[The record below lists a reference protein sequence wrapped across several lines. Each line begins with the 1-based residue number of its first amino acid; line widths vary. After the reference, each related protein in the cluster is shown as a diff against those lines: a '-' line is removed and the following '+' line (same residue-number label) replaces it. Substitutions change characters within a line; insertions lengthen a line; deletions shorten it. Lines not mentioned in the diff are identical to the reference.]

1 MTRFRAF
8 LVGAFCAMFCA
19 PWDALCK
26 DTDPRMV
33 VNWSDYPQI
42 VHIKSEVGDGF
53 ISTCTG
59 QYVSKNI
66 ILTAAHCV
74 LYAND
79 VSAKIIAVTND
90 NKECLANRVFWVNNY
105 LTASYS
111 YPYDFAAIEI
121 GPECYSSMNYE
132 MRTSDVG
139 DNIVVDNIGFGALT
153 VLSEAEIKQLKARY
167 DSLSDDDKRNAD
179 VVQNALSEVLGRSIK
194 DKFDDHKLKIHKSCT
209 GHRQQS
215 DNVFYTDCYDW
226 GGNSGGPIIVHD
238 NKVLVGV
245 MAGSNNN
252 GYGDIGSGSEFESGG
267 PSVVIFDNWLSDIIH
282 SVLPEAT
289 EQVVTQNTPN
299 ITNSVATNENKQ
311 AEAPVTKVPGLE
323 VSDVIA
329 QINKTSDDG
338 KIEFKDL
345 TVENPAPDISV
356 VIDKIAAE
364 KEERQKQLDKV
375 AENKN
380 RTDVDFVHG
389 ILENTIEIT
398 RLQQLEDEYKKAY
411 ENEHSFA
418 NRMISGVSMGAMGI
432 GGMKLAEGLSEQS
445 ADAAA
450 ARDMEAYMATFQ
462 CKIGN
467 KGGKTYTGGTKD
479 IELPGANQ
487 LTPIYQEYVDLA
499 ASVKQRKNDLGMTP
513 GIESQV
519 ILDKANMGLYDDEGH
534 GIENGTYASLYRA
547 AMGSEKDNAKLA
559 EQKDSAAS
567 KVKGGAIAAGGG
579 ALVGVGGNILNNYV
593 DWGGDSS
600 DNNKSSSS
608 SSKSSSNSSKSSSGL
623 DLSGIKDSIGD
634 IDISKVGSMVGGFMS
649 GAK

>member
-1 MTRFRAF
+1 MTRYRAF

-19 PWDALCK
+19 PSFAGIGSV
-26 DTDPRMV
+26 DTRQYAD
-33 VNWSDYPQI
+33 WSSDQFSRYVTI
-42 VHIKSEVGDGF
+42 GSAKYWR
-53 ISTCTG
+53 CTG
-59 QYVSKNI
+59 QYVAPNLV
-66 ILTAAHCV
+66 LTAAHCYDGTKSV
-74 LYAND
+74 GRTEWMTSPLVNETITGKVIAIGDYKDLDSTPEND
-79 VSAKIIAVTND
+79 WALILIKDEKYYYPKSNFFKPDDLNTS
-90 NKECLANRVFWVNNY
+90 KE
-105 LTASYS
+105 
-111 YPYDFAAIEI
+111 
-121 GPECYSSMNYE
+121 YE
-132 MRTSDVG
+132 PVI
-139 DNIVVDNIGFGALT
+139 NAGFGWARI
-153 VLSEAEIKQLKARY
+153 VSDDEIKILRKTFQSVASGSRTVQIQDIKDALNRAMKDNDLQPFAEDHARLKY
-167 DSLSDDDKRNAD
+167 DNCNVVINTDCTKVCNKNSLDYN
-179 VVQNALSEVLGRSIK
+179 QNKCKDICGNRSKLFKNSEWPKVLGTTCDS
-194 DKFDDHKLKIHKSCT
+194 
-209 GHRQQS
+209 
-215 DNVFYTDCYDW
+215 W
-226 GGNSGGPIIVHD
+226 GGNSGGAYFSRNTGNLISICSHGHD
-238 NKVLVGV
+238 GFSDDDETDYALSVAVLNKVISDARAKYPV
-245 MAGSNNN
+245 NT
-252 GYGDIGSGSEFESGG
+252 SGNTES
-267 PSVVIFDNWLSDIIH
+267 P
-282 SVLPEAT
+282 
-289 EQVVTQNTPN
+289 VVTNT
-299 ITNSVATNENKQ
+299 
-311 AEAPVTKVPGLE
+311 L
-323 VSDVIA
+323 DV
-329 QINKTSDDG
+329 
-338 KIEFKDL
+338 
-345 TVENPAPDISV
+345 
-356 VIDKIAAE
+356 
-364 KEERQKQLDKV
+364 V
-375 AENKN
+375 AENSQEQSDGGMSATYIEDTIQQTTDN
-380 RTDVDFVHG
+380 VVAIVNDGNISDTDVLNIIDG
-389 ILENTIEIT
+389 LTSIQKLEE
-398 RLQQLEDEYKKAY
+398 EYKKAY

-467 KGGKTYTGGTKD
+467 AGGKTYTGGTKS

-600 DNNKSSSS
+600 S
-608 SSKSSSNSSKSSSGL
+608 SSKSSSSNSKSSSGL

-634 IDISKVGSMVGGFMS
+634 VDISKVGSMVGGFVS